1 MVLNEATGTGM
12 RCKAG
17 ERARD
22 VWGELRHIEAFE
34 RPPSDASLGVVAVLH
49 PLVVRGLACPVPV
62 VAVDLNRHCFRISLE
77 PVRPMP
83 VNLSIH
89 NIPDEIAE
97 RLRERARRSHR
108 SLQGELMAIL
118 EESVLGRAP
127 LTPAEALAEVR
138 RLGVQTPEESV
149 QMVRQERDG

>member
-1 MVLNEATGTGM
+1 
-12 RCKAG
+12 
-17 ERARD
+17 
-22 VWGELRHIEAFE
+22 
-34 RPPSDASLGVVAVLH
+34 
-49 PLVVRGLACPVPV
+49 
-62 VAVDLNRHCFRISLE
+62 
-77 PVRPMP
+77 MP

-89 NIPDEIAE
+89 NVPDEIAE

-118 EESVLGRAP
+118 EESVFGRAP